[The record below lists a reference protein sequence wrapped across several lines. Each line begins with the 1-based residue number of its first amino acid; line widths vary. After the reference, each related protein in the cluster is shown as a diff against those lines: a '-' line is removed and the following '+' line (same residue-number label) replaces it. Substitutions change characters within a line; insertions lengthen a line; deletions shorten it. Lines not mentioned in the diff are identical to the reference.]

1 MRLLSK
7 PAENTLISAI
17 EKAAALVNTGLHP
30 NDAIVKSASESGI
43 PAGHINLMVHAYNT
57 GRTTKQREQGENTL
71 EKAAEF
77 QLADADAVLKALY
90 PETVKTSAEVQRAQ
104 VVSGEY
110 ALSPAGMLSRRRNE
124 MQKAAA
130 AAVALPENTY
140 VRPPRDEHAAAMR
153 AHSEKVAAQRAEEE
167 TRRQATAA
175 YTKAA
180 AAMDELTV
188 YFRTPGNMSF
198 QDAVREVGLRH
209 GDAGV
214 SVLKKVAAVY
224 PHIEKQAATN
234 KRLFGSD
241 RVYDLV
247 ENVLDSVS
255 TYTEAQGRVA
265 VKKAA
270 DGAREEI
277 APAIITGSVLA
288 EEGPLE
294 LKQAGAKTAMARTG
308 LFRLTDPPNPDSGY
322 PGAPPGGNV
331 GWRLDDAAPEGH
343 HWYEIG
349 QAGTR
354 RLLNEEHSEYV
365 PPEIYEGVSAPAGS
379 GSSAGGVEPWIIDAV
394 RRSAGGGGPGGG
406 GPGGGGPGGGGGNGN
421 NRGHGRNGGD
431 RNRDDNDDR
440 GRRNGPG
447 LNMLT
452 APTQIVGR
460 IMGMGAEPKADRNSG
475 AEKIKAQYNAVS
487 NPAHDAAIKNIR
499 AKSVLHD
506 LIIND
511 PVISGHDPQ
520 DVAMAFNDIAEL
532 APNLV
537 DTPGMLQTVL
547 RKRLESGQLA
557 DFDVKQIL
565 EMDKLRAER
574 DKVQG
579 EARKLNLETM

>member
-1 MRLLSK
+1 
-7 PAENTLISAI
+7 
-17 EKAAALVNTGLHP
+17 
-30 NDAIVKSASESGI
+30 
-43 PAGHINLMVHAYNT
+43 MVHAYNT

-77 QLADADAVLKALY
+77 QLADADAVLKTLY

-110 ALSPAGMLSRRRNE
+110 ALSPAGMLARRRNE

-130 AAVALPENTY
+130 AAVALPANTY

-153 AHSEKVAAQRAEEE
+153 AHSEKVASQRAEEE
-167 TRRQATAA
+167 TRRQASAA

-188 YFRTPGNMSF
+188 YFRTPGNMAF

-209 GDAGV
+209 GDVGV

-234 KRLFGSD
+234 KRMFGSD
-241 RVYDLV
+241 RVYELV
-247 ENVLDSVS
+247 EHVLDSVS

-270 DGAREEI
+270 DGAREVT
-277 APAIITGSVLA
+277 APVVITGSVLV
-288 EEGPLE
+288 EEKPLE
-294 LKQAGAKTAMARTG
+294 LKQSE
-308 LFRLTDPPNPDSGY
+308 FVPSSESPPVPSPVPEG
-322 PGAPPGGNV
+322 PPTAPPARPFTQKNDPVFKGPTITKPLQVV
-331 GWRLDDAAPEGH
+331 G
-343 HWYEIG
+343 Y
-349 QAGTR
+349 
-354 RLLNEEHSEYV
+354 
-365 PPEIYEGVSAPAGS
+365 
-379 GSSAGGVEPWIIDAV
+379 
-394 RRSAGGGGPGGG
+394 
-406 GPGGGGPGGGGGNGN
+406 
-421 NRGHGRNGGD
+421 
-431 RNRDDNDDR
+431 
-440 GRRNGPG
+440 
-447 LNMLT
+447 M
-452 APTQIVGR
+452 
-460 IMGMGAEPKADRNSG
+460 MGMGGEKAPADPS
-475 AEKIKAQYNAVS
+475 EKLKAQYNS
-487 NPAHDAAIKNIR
+487 ISDPSHDAAIKSIR

-511 PVISGHDPQ
+511 PIVSGHDPQ

-532 APNLV
+532 APNLIE
-537 DTPGMLQTVL
+537 TPGMLQTVL

-579 EARKLNLETM
+579 EARRISMENM